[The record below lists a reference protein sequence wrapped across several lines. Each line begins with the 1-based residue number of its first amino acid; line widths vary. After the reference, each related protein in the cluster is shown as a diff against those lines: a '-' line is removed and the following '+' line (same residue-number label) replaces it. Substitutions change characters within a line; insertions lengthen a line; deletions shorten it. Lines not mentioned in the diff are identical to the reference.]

1 MNSSI
6 QMDIDYTL
14 KIDYRM
20 ASVKDLQYIL
30 QVLYCSS
37 SMCIEDIIE
46 MADEIIYRINE
57 IGYDIICP
65 KYGAF
70 NTFIHSLYSV
80 LKKLNIK
87 KQRDIIHK
95 NYNIFINKHIPEVS
109 SPVSPVTIS
118 PPKIMKKPIK
128 KTYIHS

>member
-1 MNSSI
+1 
-6 QMDIDYTL
+6 
-14 KIDYRM
+14 
-20 ASVKDLQYIL
+20 
-30 QVLYCSS
+30 
-37 SMCIEDIIE
+37 MCIEDIIE